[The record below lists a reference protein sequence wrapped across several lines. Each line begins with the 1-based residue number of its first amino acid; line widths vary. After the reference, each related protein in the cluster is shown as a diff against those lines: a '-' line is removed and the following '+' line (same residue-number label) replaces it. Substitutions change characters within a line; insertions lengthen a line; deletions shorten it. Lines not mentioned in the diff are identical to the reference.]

1 MKSLRYV
8 ILGAGSIA
16 GWHVNSYN
24 SQPDVKP
31 AGFLDIDRPTLQR
44 WKERFPEAEVDTDV
58 NRLLAKTRPDFAA
71 VCTPNHVHCRLVK
84 AALAAGCHVMCE
96 KPMAMTLAE
105 AQDMEKAR
113 IKAGRRGAINF
124 SYRNVTT
131 FRFARE
137 VIASGE
143 LGEIHRVNVRYLQS
157 FLLAAPHYVWRND
170 IRKAGFG
177 AMGDLGV
184 HMLDGASYVTG
195 LEPARIIGSMQ
206 TLIPSKPDPVTG
218 KPCKVTTD
226 TNANFLIEYGNGA
239 VGTFETSQ
247 TIPGYGNFFHIEV
260 SGAKGL
266 LRICSEDNDNITL
279 LTSPTAVRYHTW
291 RAESFP
297 KLAVPTGFA
306 DKQPKTTM
314 ETFVKAIRGEKV
326 KHATFADGVA
336 AQRCLTAIAESIRR
350 KAWTKV

>member
-1 MKSLRYV
+1 MQALRYV

-16 GWHVNSYN
+16 GWHVNEYN
-24 SQPDVKP
+24 RQPDVKP
-31 AGFLDIDRPTLQR
+31 VGFLDIDRKTLQS
-44 WKERFPEAEVDTDV
+44 WKVRFPDAEIETDV
-58 NRLLAKTRPDFAA
+58 DRLLAKTKPDFAA
-71 VCTPNHVHCRLVK
+71 VCTPNHVHCRLTK
-84 AALAAGCHVMCE
+84 TALAAGCHVMCE
-96 KPMAMTLAE
+96 KPMAMTTEE
-105 AQDMEKAR
+105 AQAMEKAR
-113 IKAGRRGAINF
+113 IKAGKRGAINF
-124 SYRNVTT
+124 SYRNVAA

-137 VIASGE
+137 VIAAGE
-143 LGEIHRVNVRYLQS
+143 LGTIHRVNVRYLQS
-157 FLLAAPHYVWRND
+157 FLFTAPHYVWRND
-170 IRKAGFG
+170 IKKAGFG

-184 HMLDGASYVTG
+184 HMLDGVAFVTG
-195 LEPARIIGSMQ
+195 LQPARLIGNMQ
-206 TLIPSKPDPVTG
+206 TLIPAKPDPVTG
-218 KPCKVTTD
+218 KPRKVTTD
-226 TNANFLIEYGNGA
+226 TNANFLVEYENGA

-279 LTSPTAVRYHTW
+279 YSSPTAVRYSTW

-297 KLAVPTGFA
+297 KLSIPSSFA

-314 ETFVKAIRGEKV
+314 ETFVKALRGEKV
-326 KHATFADGVA
+326 EHATFADGIA